1 VSLQKLPLSLFLKLL
16 GSNERIYSMR
26 LLMRLRHEGMPLL
39 RLEPAKLAYLQPD
52 FKANEA
58 ERQAN

>member
-1 VSLQKLPLSLFLKLL
+1 VSLQKPPLSLFLKRL
-16 GSNERIYSMR
+16 GSNEPNCSMR
-26 LLMRLRHEGMPLL
+26 LLMRLRHEVMLLL

-52 FKANEA
+52 FKVNEA

>member
-1 VSLQKLPLSLFLKLL
+1 
-16 GSNERIYSMR
+16 MR

-58 ERQAN
+58 ELQAN